1 MNSGF
6 SLISWTNLKGA
17 KVASFLAFYYQ
28 DNSVNTTNPK
38 YVVFL
43 IDLAADLRIST
54 DLSDPAEI
62 TDFETNFKPTATVV
76 PSPDDALVLAY
87 TAQVSGLRRP
97 IGEYKSSGVLSA
109 SASPQVILNKRGL
122 LGGAGVAAGS
132 TLATLTVFDNA
143 SAASGTGLFQL
154 KVPAN
159 QTIPLF
165 APIPI
170 RALNGITASLTG
182 SGANAVVWYQEG

>member
-122 LGGAGVAAGS
+122 FGGAAVASGS
-132 TLATLTVFDNA
+132 AAATITVFDNA
-143 SAASGTGLFQL
+143 SAASGTGIYRAT
-154 KVPAN
+154 VPAN
-159 QTIPLF
+159 QSF
-165 APIPI
+165 PIGLPVPI
-170 RALNGITASLTG
+170 RATNGITASLTG
-182 SGANAVVWYQEG
+182 TGANAVVWFQEG